1 MASFLY
7 RQRGQKV
14 ENSETDSI
22 LYDFSRV
29 YERSDRMTREEARD
43 YCKGFIEQYL
53 QEKGINTRHNFKCLN
68 PDHTEKNPSM
78 GLKNN
83 NCHCFSCNASYDIFD
98 LIALD
103 NGYQLRSREAMEA
116 TYRYCGVS
124 VEGSNYTYTQHSI
137 HKSTYTTQSRKE
149 SGAMNTEAAAI
160 DITAEVD
167 AAHKGLYTEAGKQYL
182 DYLHSRGLTDEIIK
196 VYKLGYDSEGFNH
209 ILARYPAHRTL
220 IDKKGVDHSKGL
232 YNRVIPVFDEKG
244 RAVYFTSEIGDRT
257 KITDFNRKYLK
268 PKGLTQP
275 IFNERYLKADT
286 PETIYICEGI
296 YTALSVEVAGE
307 KAIALQGIGKDRLYS
322 ICREYQ
328 PKTKFIIAADNDPAG
343 RSAAEQLKA
352 GLQELGY
359 LCIIK
364 TAPSIPGKEKSDYND
379 YLISN
384 REGFI
389 SFIGQSNEAAFE
401 EAAAIVADTL
411 KAERAELEAECT
423 ANYINGFLKRAAS
436 NSKRKGI
443 STGFKNLDEA
453 LSGGLYEGLYVIGAI
468 SGAGKIADN
477 IAAAGEDVLIFALEM
492 SRDELIARS
501 LSRISLLL
509 DLEKNGS
516 SKTARDHLSIRMGDL
531 VGDKQKQLVV
541 AAVEKY
547 AESIGEHIYIN
558 EGVGDI
564 DIAYIADKVKRHIR
578 LKGKPP
584 VIIVDYLQILAP
596 DRESENKRATDKQ
609 ITDKAVLEL
618 KRLSRDYHIPVIS
631 ISSFNRDN
639 YNEPINLA
647 SFKESGAIEYTATAV
662 MGLQF
667 PFMEYS
673 KDNKG
678 KWEPDTDRKKR
689 IGEERDKQKAAKRK
703 GDPLS
708 VQCKMCKYRD
718 GAETDTYYDFYPRFM
733 YYKEAAAP
741 TPTNNNTSTS
751 EAMEE
756 QLEGFEE
763 IS

>member
-1 MASFLY
+1 
-7 RQRGQKV
+7 
-14 ENSETDSI
+14 
-22 LYDFSRV
+22 
-29 YERSDRMTREEARD
+29 MTREEARD

-68 PDHTEKNPSM
+68 PAHTEKNPSM

-160 DITAEVD
+160 DITAEVE
-167 AAHKGLYTEAGKQYL
+167 AAHKGLYTATGKRYL

-196 VYKLGYDSEGFNH
+196 AYKLGYDSEGFNH

-220 IDKKGVDHSKGL
+220 IDKRGVDHSKGL
-232 YNRVIPVFDEKG
+232 YNSVIPVFDEKG
-244 RAVYFTSEIGDRT
+244 RAVYFTSEIGDRE
-257 KITDFNRKYLK
+257 KITDFNGKYLK

-296 YTALSVEVAGE
+296 YNTLSVEVAGE
-307 KAIALQGIGKDRLYS
+307 KAIALQGIGKADRLYS

-359 LCIIK
+359 PCIIK
-364 TAPSIPGKEKSDYND
+364 TAPSIPEKEKSDYND
-379 YLISN
+379 YLISD

-389 SFIGQSNEAAFE
+389 SFIGQPNEAAFE

-411 KAERAELEAECT
+411 EAARAELEAECT
-423 ANYINGFLKRAAS
+423 ANYIEGFLQRVAS

-468 SGAGKIADN
+468 SGAGKTAFTMQIADS

-531 VGDKQKQLVV
+531 VGDKQKKLLV
-541 AAVEKY
+541 AAAKKY
-547 AESIGEHIYIN
+547 AESIGEHIFIN

-564 DIAYIADKVKRHIR
+564 DIAYIVDKVKRHIR

-596 DRESENKRATDKQ
+596 DTESENKRATDKQ

-667 PFMEYS
+667 PFMEYN
-673 KDNKG
+673 KDKKNG

-718 GAETDTYYDFYPRFM
+718 GAETDTYFDFYPRFM

-756 QLEGFEE
+756 EIEGFEE
-763 IS
+763 IP

>member
-1 MASFLY
+1 MN
-7 RQRGQKV
+7 R
-14 ENSETDSI
+14 D
-22 LYDFSRV
+22 
-29 YERSDRMTREEARD
+29 EAKD

-53 QEKGINTRHNFKCLN
+53 QEKGINTQHNFKCLN
-68 PDHTEKNPSM
+68 PAHTESNPSM
-78 GLKNN
+78 GLINN

-124 VEGSNYTYTQHSI
+124 VEGSSYTYTHTQYSI
-137 HKSTYTTQSRKE
+137 HNSTYTNQSRKE

-160 DITAEVD
+160 DITAEVE
-167 AAHKGLYTEAGKQYL
+167 AAHRGLYTEDGKGYL
-182 DYLHSRGLTDEIIK
+182 DYLHRRGLTDDIIQA
-196 VYKLGYDSEGFNH
+196 YKLGYDSEGFNH
-209 ILARYPAHRTL
+209 MLARYPDHRTGIGKDKSGKE
-220 IDKKGVDHSKGL
+220 IDYTKGL
-232 YNRVIPVFDEKG
+232 YNRIIPVLDEKG
-244 RAVYFTSEIGDRT
+244 RAVYFTSEINDRN
-257 KITDFNRKYLK
+257 KMDKYNQKYKK

-296 YTALSVEVAGE
+296 YDALSIEVAGK
-307 KAIALQGIGKDRLYS
+307 KAIALQGIGKNRLKQLCENYHPETRFVY
-322 ICREYQ
+322 I
-328 PKTKFIIAADNDPAG
+328 ADNDPAG
-343 RSAAEQLKA
+343 IEAAKA
-352 GLQELGY
+352 VKKDLQDLGY
-359 LCIIK
+359 LCITKI
-364 TAPSIPGKEKSDYND
+364 IPNSGSGAYKDCNG
-379 YLISN
+379 YLMQKKG
-384 REGFI
+384 EFI
-389 SFIGQSNEAAFE
+389 EFIGESNELQFQRENTTLLAQL
-401 EAAAIVADTL
+401 EAE
-411 KAERAELEAECT
+411 KAELAAECT
-423 ANYINGFLKRAAS
+423 ANYIEGFLQRAAS

-468 SGAGKIADN
+468 SGAGKTAFTMQIADS

-516 SKTARDHLSIRMGDL
+516 SKIARDHLSIRMGDI
-531 VGDKQKQLVV
+531 VGDRQKQLIV
-541 AAVEKY
+541 AAAMKY
-547 AESIGEHIYIN
+547 AESIGEHIFIN

-564 DIAYIADKVKRHIR
+564 DIAYIVDKVKRHIR
-578 LKGKPP
+578 LRGKPP

-596 DRESENKRATDKQ
+596 DTESENKRATDKQ

-647 SFKESGAIEYTATAV
+647 SFKESGTIEYTATAV

-667 PFMEYS
+667 PFMEYR

-678 KWEPDTDRKKR
+678 KWEADTDRKKR

-718 GAETDTYYDFYPRFM
+718 GPETDTYFDFYPRFM

-741 TPTNNNTSTS
+741 TDNNTSSS
-751 EAMEE
+751 EAMDEA
-756 QLEGFEE
+756 LEGFEE
-763 IS
+763 IIT

>member
-1 MASFLY
+1 
-7 RQRGQKV
+7 
-14 ENSETDSI
+14 
-22 LYDFSRV
+22 
-29 YERSDRMTREEARD
+29 MTREEARD
-43 YCKGFIEQYL
+43 YCKSFIEQYL

-68 PDHTEKNPSM
+68 PAHTESNPSM

-124 VEGSNYTYTQHSI
+124 VEGSNYTYTHTQHSI
-137 HKSTYTTQSRKE
+137 HNSTYTTQSRKE

-160 DITAEVD
+160 DITAEVE
-167 AAHKGLYTEAGKQYL
+167 AAHKGLYTAAGKGYL
-182 DYLHSRGLTDEIIK
+182 DYLHRRGLTDEIIK
-196 VYKLGYDSEGFNH
+196 AYKLGYDSEGFNH

-220 IDKKGVDHSKGL
+220 IDKSGVDHSKGI
-232 YNRVIPVFDEKG
+232 YNSVIPVFDEKG

-257 KITDFNRKYLK
+257 KITKFNGKYLK
-268 PKGLTQP
+268 PKGLNQP

-296 YTALSVEVAGE
+296 YNTLSVEVAGE
-307 KAIALQGIGKDRLYS
+307 KAIALQGIGKADRLYS

-359 LCIIK
+359 SCIIK
-364 TAPSIPGKEKSDYND
+364 TAPSIPEKEKSDYND
-379 YLISN
+379 YLISD

-401 EAAAIVADTL
+401 EAAATVADTL
-411 KAERAELEAECT
+411 EAEKAELEAECA
-423 ANYINGFLKRAAS
+423 ANYISGFLQRAAS
-436 NSKRKGI
+436 AAQQPKI

-453 LSGGLYEGLYVIGAI
+453 IKGGLYEGLYVVGAI
-468 SGAGKIADN
+468 SGAGKTAFTMQIADN
-477 IAAAGEDVLIFALEM
+477 IAASGEDVLIFALEM

-516 SKTARDHLSIRMGDL
+516 SKIARDHLSIRMGDI
-531 VGDKQKQLVV
+531 VGDRQKQLVV
-541 AAVEKY
+541 AAAMKY
-547 AESIGEHIYIN
+547 AESIGEHIFIN

-564 DIAYIADKVKRHIR
+564 DIAYIVDKVKRHIR
-578 LKGKPP
+578 LRGKPP

-596 DRESENKRATDKQ
+596 DTESENKRATDKQ

-647 SFKESGAIEYTATAV
+647 SFKESGTIEYTVTAA

-667 PFMEYS
+667 PFMEYK
-673 KDNKG
+673 KDNNG
-678 KWEPDTDRKKR
+678 KWESDSERKKR
-689 IGEERDKQKAAKRK
+689 IGEERDKLKVAKRN
-703 GDPLS
+703 GEPLK
-708 VQCKMCKYRD
+708 VQCKMVKYRD
-718 GAETDTYYDFYPRFM
+718 GPEIDTYFDFYPRFM

-741 TPTNNNTSTS
+741 TDSNTSSS

-756 QLEGFEE
+756 ALEGFEE
-763 IS
+763 IIT